1 MQSKEIVEEQNFM
14 QVLHAIATAYQDIS
28 VMKMKETRTFI
39 DHARLYVSMLKD
51 IFESLRYSHPLL
63 HQLNGNPDAKKPL
76 AKILITAN
84 TKFHGDILRRIFEK
98 FLDDK
103 DEEGDVFLVGR
114 IGKDLLAQYGQREE
128 IKLIDISDINME
140 MAQLKPLIPYL
151 FQYKKI
157 NLYYAKF
164 KSVMTQDPEVS
175 EITNINKLLEEELEA
190 EKEERKMKEAPPT
203 YLFEPAGE
211 KIVSFLNNNVV
222 ISLLRQAVLETQLA
236 RFAARLKAMDS
247 LLSRIDENM
256 DSLKKQQR
264 KINHNLSNKKQLERI
279 SGMFFWNQ

>member
-1 MQSKEIVEEQNFM
+1 MQSKEIVEEQKFM
-14 QVLHAIATAYQDIS
+14 QVLQDIATAYQDIS

-51 IFESLRYSHPLL
+51 IFESLRYSHTLL
-63 HQLNGNPDAKKPL
+63 KRLKGNPNAKKPL

-103 DEEGDVFLVGR
+103 DEKGDVFLVGR
-114 IGKDLLAQYGQREE
+114 VGKDLLAQYGQKTDA
-128 IKLIDISDINME
+128 KLFDISDINMK
-140 MAQLKPLIPYL
+140 MGDLKPLIYYL
-151 FQYKKI
+151 LQYKKI
-157 NLYYAKF
+157 YVYHARF
-164 KSVMTQDPEVS
+164 KSVVTQDPEVS

-190 EKEERKMKEAPPT
+190 EKEERKLKEIPPT

-211 KIVSFLNNNVV
+211 KIVSFLNNNVI

-236 RFAARLKAMDS
+236 RFAARLNAMDS

-264 KINHNLSNKKQLERI
+264 KINHDLSNKKQLERI